1 MSSRALHLQTPLECL
16 KESYPST
23 CPIFD
28 VPLWVFGCATYVHNH
43 GPHPTKLIPNGA
55 INTFIRLLSTSPTL
69 VILPSPSPH
78 GPHYEPSS
86 LENLIKM
93 SESDKSETT
102 IHSVDTKVISDG
114 KGSDGGN
121 EVIAKVTENETRE
134 DRSKN
139 INKYDPTLD
148 LSIALRKGTR
158 AFTTSLDSA
167 TIPKNI
173 HVAFE
178 CPRKT
183 PVMEEMRALEKNK
196 TWSSA
201 FSLRDKIVDANGCLL
216 SSTKQMVLLT
226 DIRPD

>member
-1 MSSRALHLQTPLECL
+1 MTNFTDSHIDS
-16 KESYPST
+16 
-23 CPIFD
+23 
-28 VPLWVFGCATYVHNH
+28 
-43 GPHPTKLIPNGA
+43 
-55 INTFIRLLSTSPTL
+55 
-69 VILPSPSPH
+69 
-78 GPHYEPSS
+78 
-86 LENLIKM
+86 KM

-134 DRSKN
+134 DRSEN

-158 AFTTSLDSA
+158 SCTKHSIANYVSYKNLSPQFRAFTTSLDST

-178 CPRKT
+178 CLEWKT
-183 PVMEEMRALEKNK
+183 TIMKELRALEKNK
-196 TWSSA
+196 TWE
-201 FSLRDKIVDANGCLL
+201 LC
-216 SSTKQMVLLT
+216 T
-226 DIRPD
+226 P